1 MCRFCSDITSTA
13 GRTFRTRSPEAVVA
27 EIDHQCARYD
37 ARHVVFTDL
46 KLNSD
51 RTAWHGLIDGLSRR
65 KQGVEWIGAVHI
77 DEDGSHALEPAT
89 IRQAAQAGL
98 VRLTTGLES
107 GSQRVL
113 DLMKKGTQLAE
124 TSHVLRGAA
133 AAGVSV
139 RATVMV
145 GYPGETARDVAATA
159 RFLEDHREAIERVSI
174 NRFSLMTGTA
184 IDRMIEKKPERFDT
198 VRLLARNDE
207 QAIVDH
213 VCLLAQGRDF
223 RRELRRVLGVVHQI
237 NRRPLR
243 PRARAFAG
251 VM

>member
-1 MCRFCSDITSTA
+1 
-13 GRTFRTRSPEAVVA
+13 
-27 EIDHQCARYD
+27 
-37 ARHVVFTDL
+37 
-46 KLNSD
+46 
-51 RTAWHGLIDGLSRR
+51 
-65 KQGVEWIGAVHI
+65 
-77 DEDGSHALEPAT
+77 
-89 IRQAAQAGL
+89 
-98 VRLTTGLES
+98 
-107 GSQRVL
+107 VL

-159 RFLEDHREAIERVSI
+159 RFLDDHREAIERVSL
-174 NRFSLMTGTA
+174 NRFTLMTGTA

-198 VRLLARNDE
+198 VRVLARNDA
-207 QAIVDH
+207 QATVDH
-213 VCLLAQGRDF
+213 VSLLAQGRDF